1 MLELN
6 QGEIDMKPTILTGI
20 RCNDELTLGNYL
32 GAIQPLIK
40 MAKEK
45 SKDYQVALFVPDLHS
60 FTTSVDHNNLYAN
73 SVKNL
78 RLFVAAGLPIDL
90 ENVELYR
97 QSRISAHSE
106 LAIILNNFTSFGVL
120 SRMTE
125 FKDKAER
132 KDIEFVSAGL
142 FDYPV
147 LMAAD
152 MLLYGAK
159 YVPVGEDQRQHLE
172 FTRDLA
178 QKFNNKFGEVFQ
190 APADIKEQ
198 AEFAGESEP
207 IRILSLTNP
216 EKKMSKSV
224 KDPNGTILLFDEPKA
239 AAKKIM
245 SATTDSIGEINFD
258 KVNQPGITNL
268 LVLLALLEE
277 RTQDEVNQE
286 FVGQTQ
292 YGELKKRVAAAV
304 ERTLTNLQA
313 NFASVDQ
320 AELEAK
326 LKSSEDKMRQ
336 IANQTLEKVQQ
347 AVGLR

>member
-1 MLELN
+1 
-6 QGEIDMKPTILTGI
+6 MKPTILTGI

-45 SKDYQVALFVPDLHS
+45 SKEYQVALFVPDLHS
-60 FTTSVDHNNLYAN
+60 FTTPVDHANLYAN
-73 SVKNL
+73 SSKNL
-78 RLFVAAGLPIDL
+78 KLFIAAGLPIDL
-90 ENVELYR
+90 PNVEVYR

-125 FKDKAER
+125 FKDKADR
-132 KDIEFVSAGL
+132 KDLEFISAGL

-152 MLLYGAK
+152 ILLYGAK
-159 YVPVGEDQRQHLE
+159 YVPVGDDQRQHLE

-178 QKFNNKFGEVFQ
+178 QRFNNKFGEVFKI
-190 APADIKEQ
+190 PADIKEQ
-198 AEFAGESEP
+198 AKFASQNSS

-216 EKKMSKSV
+216 QKKMSKSV
-224 KDPNGTILLFDEPKA
+224 KDPNGTILLFDDPKA
-239 AAKKIM
+239 AAKKVM

-258 KVNQPGITNL
+258 EVNQPGITNL

-277 RTQDEVNQE
+277 RSQEDVNQE
-286 FVGQTQ
+286 FVGQNQ
-292 YGELKKRVAAAV
+292 YGELKKRVAGAV
-304 ERTLTNLQA
+304 EKTLTELQSNYA
-313 NFASVDQ
+313 EIDQ
-320 AELEAK
+320 TVLETK
-326 LKSSEDKMRQ
+326 LKSSEEKMRE
-336 IANQTLEKVQQ
+336 IANATLLKIQK

>member
-1 MLELN
+1 M
-6 QGEIDMKPTILTGI
+6 QTILTGI

-40 MAKEK
+40 MAHQK

-60 FTTSVDHNNLYAN
+60 FTTPVDHNNLYAN
-73 SVKNL
+73 SAKNL

-106 LAIILNNFTSFGVL
+106 LAIILNNFASFGVL

-132 KDIEFVSAGL
+132 KDVEFVSAGL

-152 MLLYGAK
+152 VLLYGAK

-178 QKFNNKFGEVFQ
+178 ERFNNKFGDIFQ
-190 APADIKEQ
+190 APAEIKEQ
-198 AEFAGESEP
+198 VEFAGQQDS
-207 IRILSLTNP
+207 IRIMSLTNP
-216 EKKMSKSV
+216 QKKMSKSV
-224 KDPNGTILLFDEPKA
+224 KDPNGTILLFDDPKV
-239 AAKKIM
+239 AAKKVI
-245 SATTDSIGEINFD
+245 SATTDSVGKINFD
-258 KVNQPGITNL
+258 KLNQPGITNL
-268 LVLLALLEE
+268 LVLLALLEQK
-277 RTQDEVNQE
+277 TQAQVNQE

-304 ERTLTNLQA
+304 EKTLTELQD
-313 NFASVDQ
+313 NFQKVDQ
-320 AELEAK
+320 NVLEAK
-326 LKSSEDKMRQ
+326 LKSSEQKMRE
-336 IANQTLEKVQQ
+336 IANQTLQKVQK
-347 AVGLR
+347 AVGLRD

>member
-1 MLELN
+1 M
-6 QGEIDMKPTILTGI
+6 QTILTGI

-32 GAIQPLIK
+32 GAMLPLVK

-45 SKDYQVALFVPDLHS
+45 SDQYLVALFVPDLHS
-60 FTTSVDHNNLYAN
+60 FTTPIDHKGFYNRSMSNL
-73 SVKNL
+73 KM
-78 RLFVAAGLPIDL
+78 FVAAGLPIDVP
-90 ENVELYR
+90 NAKLYR

-106 LAIILNNFTSFGVL
+106 LCLILNNFASFGVL

-132 KDIEFVSAGL
+132 KDLQFISAGL

-152 MLLYGAK
+152 ILLYGAR
-159 YVPVGEDQRQHLE
+159 YVPVGDDQRQHLE
-172 FTRDLA
+172 FTRDIA
-178 QKFNNKFGEVFQ
+178 ERFNNKFGEVFQ

-198 AEFAGESEP
+198 AKFAAQDDS
-207 IRILSLTNP
+207 IRIMSLTNP

-224 KDPNGTILLFDEPKA
+224 KDPNGTILLSDDPKV

-245 SATTDSIGEINFD
+245 SATTDSVGVINFD

-268 LVLLALLEE
+268 LVLLALLEGRAQQE
-277 RTQDEVNQE
+277 INQE
-286 FVGQTQ
+286 FVGQTS
-292 YGELKKRVAAAV
+292 YGELKKRVAERV
-304 ERTLTNLQA
+304 EKTLSQLQEDY
-313 NFASVDQ
+313 NNVD
-320 AELEAK
+320 EAK
-326 LKSSEDKMRQ
+326 LKQKLEESEQQMRE
-336 IANQTLEKVQQ
+336 IANQTLDKVQK

>member
-1 MLELN
+1 M
-6 QGEIDMKPTILTGI
+6 QTILTGI

-32 GAIQPLIK
+32 GAMLPLVK

-45 SKDYQVALFVPDLHS
+45 SDEYLVGLFVPDLHS
-60 FTTSVDHNNLYAN
+60 FTTPIDHEGFYER
-73 SVKNL
+73 SMSNL
-78 RLFVAAGLPIDL
+78 RMFVAAGLPIDL
-90 ENVELYR
+90 ENAKIYR

-106 LAIILNNFTSFGVL
+106 LCVILNNFASFGVL

-132 KDIEFVSAGL
+132 KDVEFVSAGL

-147 LMAAD
+147 LMAGD

-172 FTRDLA
+172 FTRDIA
-178 QKFNNKFGEVFQ
+178 ERFNNKFGEVFQ

-198 AEFAGESEP
+198 ARFAAQDDS
-207 IRILSLTNP
+207 IRIMSLTNP

-224 KDPNGTILLFDEPKA
+224 KDPNGTILLSDDPKA

-245 SATTDSIGEINFD
+245 SATTDSVGEINFD
-258 KVNQPGITNL
+258 KANQPGITNL
-268 LVLLALLEE
+268 LVLLALLEGK
-277 RTQDEVNQE
+277 TQEEVNQE

-292 YGELKKRVAAAV
+292 YGELKKRVADAV
-304 ERTLTNLQA
+304 EKTL
-313 NFASVDQ
+313 
-320 AELEAK
+320 AELQEAYKNVDEAK
-326 LKSSEDKMRQ
+326 LKEKLEESEEQMRE
-336 IANQTLEKVQQ
+336 IANQTLLKVQK
-347 AVGLR
+347 AVGLRQ